1 MLDKENMM
9 SLFKAC
15 DIRGVADIELTN
27 EVVTS
32 IAKAIGVKLTG
43 KKVVVGGDFRVS
55 TARLKEIMLNE
66 LVASGCKV
74 IDVGNLATPMFYY
87 ALEVSGAE
95 GGIMVT
101 ASHNPPEYNGFKLV
115 LGNMPVSE
123 EDINEI
129 AELVEQNAAV
139 KGQGSLK
146 KLDVA
151 ADYIKETAGK
161 AQKGKLKVVIDAGN
175 GAVSDFAPDLYRA
188 CGYEV
193 VELFCETDGTFP
205 NRPPNPAYPKNLK
218 KLGDR
223 VKEVGADIG
232 IGFDGDGDRAGFV
245 DENGRAVDN
254 DDILV
259 LLSRNYLEAE
269 PGNII
274 YDAKCSMVV
283 PEQIAEAGGNPIMA
297 RAGHT
302 FCKRKF
308 ISEKAL
314 FAGEISGHF
323 FFCELGY
330 DDGMFAGLK
339 MCEYI
344 ARHGKLSA
352 LIDAIPN
359 YILTTE
365 ARVKYL
371 PNDKEAVLAKV
382 AENLS
387 AYKTNLIDGVRLEF
401 ADGWGMIRS
410 SVTEPIFTLRFEAKT
425 EERLSEIQTLL
436 VNALPEIIKDDVA
449 KEVAKMNGAV

>member
-1 MLDKENMM
+1 M

-15 DIRGVADIELTN
+15 DIRGVAETELTD
-27 EVVTS
+27 EIVQG
-32 IAKAIGVKLTG
+32 IAKAIGTKLTR
-43 KKVVVGGDFRVS
+43 KKVVIGGDFRIS
-55 TARLKEIMLNE
+55 TKRLKTILCDE
-66 LVASGCKV
+66 LVLSGC
-74 IDVGNLATPMFYY
+74 DVVDIGNVATPMFYY
-87 ALEVSGAE
+87 ALKVSGAE

-123 EDINEI
+123 ADIQEI
-129 AELVEQNAAV
+129 ADLVEQNVQIRA
-139 KGQGSLK
+139 KGSVIKRNICEDYIKYTANKAKKGSLK
-146 KLDVA
+146 
-151 ADYIKETAGK
+151 I
-161 AQKGKLKVVIDAGN
+161 VIDAGN
-175 GAVSDFAPDLYRA
+175 GAVSDFAPALYRA

-205 NRPPNPAYPKNLK
+205 NRPPNPAYPQNLQ
-218 KLGDR
+218 KLGDK
-223 VKEVGADIG
+223 VKEVGADLG

-259 LLSRNYLEAE
+259 LLSRNYLENK
-269 PGNII
+269 PGTII

-283 PEQIAEAGGNPIMA
+283 PEQITEAGGQPIMA

-308 ISEKAL
+308 IDEDAL

-323 FFCELGY
+323 FFCELSY

-344 ARHGKLSA
+344 EKNGKLST

-359 YILTTE
+359 YILTSE
-365 ARVKYL
+365 ARVRYL
-371 PNDKEAVLAKV
+371 PNDKEHVLAAV
-382 AENLS
+382 ADHLS
-387 AYKTNLIDGVRLEF
+387 AYKVNRIDGVRLEF
-401 ADGWGMIRS
+401 EDGWGMIRS
-410 SVTEPIFTLRFEAKT
+410 SVTEPIFTLRFEARTQK
-425 EERLSEIQTLL
+425 RLLEIQKILL
-436 VNALPEIIKDDVA
+436 QALPKMIQDDVA
-449 KEVAKMNGAV
+449 KEVAKMNGDL